1 VQDTKTFTVSY
12 RTAKGSYKHVAVF
25 AVDEMDAYK
34 IATVGT
40 SAVCAPD
47 AVEAVNAGIVHHK
60 RSGRWKP
67 TQTRGWVVNPKN
79 PTR

>member
-1 VQDTKTFTVSY
+1 VRDTKTFTVSY

-47 AVEAVNAGIVHHK
+47 AVQAVHAGVEAQRRG
-60 RSGRWKP
+60 GRWKL
-67 TQTRGWVVNPKN
+67 TQTRGWLVNPKN